1 MKRFLARV
9 AAAELP
15 WVAALAFLATWGF
28 FCEYLPPMGRVH
40 IYSDIEGYHFPL
52 QRYAF
57 QSLKEGRFPQW
68 DPSIYCGVS
77 FVGNVQ
83 AALLY
88 PPSWV
93 MYAASWRRLRI
104 KFKMLEDFV

>member
-1 MKRFLARV
+1 MKRPLARPT
-9 AAAELP
+9 ARELLLA
-15 WVAALAFLATWGF
+15 AALALAATYAF
-28 FCEYLPPMGRVH
+28 FCEYLPPMERVH

-83 AALLY
+83 AAVLY
-88 PPSWV
+88 PP
-93 MYAASWRRLRI
+93 RG
-104 KFKMLEDFV
+104 